1 MVVRR
6 RHLCIPDPQ
15 LPPGCGSVIQLL
27 LLRNCVQ
34 TAGFDLPFIIPYL
47 TFFAFFS
54 RGCGLYLRVWKKI
67 REMDTLSAHPREN
80 VSECDSENESEWS
93 VESIEE
99 VFPPEQVAEA
109 ARAAR

>member
-1 MVVRR
+1 M
-6 RHLCIPDPQ
+6 
-15 LPPGCGSVIQLL
+15 
-27 LLRNCVQ
+27 
-34 TAGFDLPFIIPYL
+34 
-47 TFFAFFS
+47 
-54 RGCGLYLRVWKKI
+54 YLRVWKKNS
-67 REMDTLSAHPREN
+67 EMDTLWKKNSEN

>member
-1 MVVRR
+1 VSK
-6 RHLCIPDPQ
+6 
-15 LPPGCGSVIQLL
+15 PPALISPSSFRI
-27 LLRNCVQ
+27 
-34 TAGFDLPFIIPYL
+34 LPFL
-47 TFFAFFS
+47 LFFREGVVCIFAS
-54 RGCGLYLRVWKKI
+54 GKKI